1 MMNLLEQGDIRINDF
16 PKERVVFEENKGT
29 DNQILRDV
37 FGRCKRALEVF
48 VYSIALKFSQDFSKV
63 RLHG

>member
-37 FGRCKRALEVF
+37 FGRCKRALGVF
-48 VYSIALKFSQDFSKV
+48 VYSIALKFS
-63 RLHG
+63 